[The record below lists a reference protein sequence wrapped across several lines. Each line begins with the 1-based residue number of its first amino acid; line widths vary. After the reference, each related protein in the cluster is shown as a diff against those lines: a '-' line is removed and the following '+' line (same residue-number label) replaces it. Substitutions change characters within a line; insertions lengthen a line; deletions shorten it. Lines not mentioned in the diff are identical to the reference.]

1 MAWFMPDE
9 GSIES
14 EAVRVRVTDEGA
26 IVPALWPIEVG
37 NTFLLAVRHR
47 RISAEHRTRAL
58 QRLAALPIDIDSET
72 LTHAWEE
79 TSALADRFRLTL
91 YDACYLE
98 LAQRR
103 NLPLATLDG
112 DLRAAGDALGIEML
126 GA

>member
-1 MAWFMPDE
+1 VFAWSD
-9 GSIES
+9 
-14 EAVRVRVTDEGA
+14 
-26 IVPALWPIEVG
+26 
-37 NTFLLAVRHR
+37 
-47 RISAEHRTRAL
+47 
-58 QRLAALPIDIDSET
+58 T
-72 LTHAWEE
+72 LEL
-79 TSALADRFRLTL
+79 SDRFRLTL